1 MDGNDDLLAS
11 LKTTKSEAA
20 VAWKFAEEGVNLLK
34 KVEEEK
40 EVVQVEARQLAEKKE
55 VMVADKKK
63 TEEEVAQL
71 RQELQDLLAMFV
83 AQKEQLEVDYQKQV
97 DDMFF

>member
-40 EVVQVEARQLAEKKE
+40 EVV
-55 VMVADKKK
+55 
-63 TEEEVAQL
+63 
-71 RQELQDLLAMFV
+71 
-83 AQKEQLEVDYQKQV
+83 
-97 DDMFF
+97 